1 MKTNTKILI
10 TGGTGFIGSH
20 LAFFLIK
27 KRWKVHSISK
37 FNPPKKR
44 KVKGVKYILCDVRNK
59 KELKSKLDKYYDY
72 VINLSGYVDHSNKKS
87 IMKTHYEG
95 CKNLFFNFEKK
106 MPKKFIQIGSS
117 IEYGKLR
124 SPQKEKAIKKINT
137 FSKYGN
143 AKLASTLF
151 LLARSREKNFPFSI
165 LRLYLVYGPNQD
177 NNRVIPFVINNSLKA
192 NRFNCSPGF
201 QLRDFL
207 YIDDAVNAIYK
218 SLKSNKNN
226 GEIINIGSQ
235 KPIKIRDLIL
245 KIIKLIGKGKPI
257 FSKIKIRS
265 DEPIRLYPD
274 ISKAKDI
281 LNWYP
286 KFSLE
291 KGLKKTINYY
301 RKNGKK
307 N

>member
-1 MKTNTKILI
+1 MLSLQAAIL
-10 TGGTGFIGSH
+10 
-20 LAFFLIK
+20 
-27 KRWKVHSISK
+27 
-37 FNPPKKR
+37 
-44 KVKGVKYILCDVRNK
+44 
-59 KELKSKLDKYYDY
+59 
-72 VINLSGYVDHSNKKS
+72 
-87 IMKTHYEG
+87 
-95 CKNLFFNFEKK
+95 
-106 MPKKFIQIGSS
+106 
-117 IEYGKLR
+117 
-124 SPQKEKAIKKINT
+124 
-137 FSKYGN
+137 N
-143 AKLASTLF
+143 AKLPYLADWTIKRIELASNYT
-151 LLARSREKNFPFSI
+151 SRLSGVGDIYTPPLSEDSYHVFH
-165 LRLYLVYGPNQD
+165 LYTIRTNYRD
-177 NNRVIPFVINNSLKA
+177 
-192 NRFNCSPGF
+192 

>member
-1 MKTNTKILI
+1 MRIMLSSYYNGIDVLVNNAAINDMVENPSLQLESSAFENYPLELWNKVIDVNL
-10 TGGTGFIGSH
+10 TGTFLCSQVIGSH
-20 LAFFLIK
+20 MA
-27 KRWKVHSISK
+27 S
-37 FNPPKKR
+37 R
-44 KVKGVKYILCDVRNK
+44 K
-59 KELKSKLDKYYDY
+59 
-72 VINLSGYVDHSNKKS
+72 SGS
-87 IMKTHYEG
+87 
-95 CKNLFFNFEKK
+95 
-106 MPKKFIQIGSS
+106 
-117 IEYGKLR
+117 
-124 SPQKEKAIKKINT
+124 
-137 FSKYGN
+137 
-143 AKLASTLF
+143 
-151 LLARSREKNFPFSI
+151 
-165 LRLYLVYGPNQD
+165 
-177 NNRVIPFVINNSLKA
+177 
-192 NRFNCSPGF
+192 
-201 QLRDFL
+201 
-207 YIDDAVNAIYK
+207 
-218 SLKSNKNN
+218 
-226 GEIINIGSQ
+226 IINIGSQ

>member
-1 MKTNTKILI
+1 MRVVKIYSLI
-10 TGGTGFIGSH
+10 
-20 LAFFLIK
+20 
-27 KRWKVHSISK
+27 
-37 FNPPKKR
+37 
-44 KVKGVKYILCDVRNK
+44 
-59 KELKSKLDKYYDY
+59 LK
-72 VINLSGYVDHSNKKS
+72 
-87 IMKTHYEG
+87 
-95 CKNLFFNFEKK
+95 KK

-151 LLARSREKNFPFSI
+151 LLARSREKNFPISI